1 MYVLRHKILP
11 YFLTWEGPEESFE
24 ELKSQI
30 NMEMKENGIDGFTVK
45 FISGNTYVSEND
57 EPKKSRVIKPA
68 DRKRKGP
75 RVGEKVK
82 KPMSR
87 KSPIKKSG
95 GEDLGKL
102 RTRKVVNKKTKPKEP
117 ITKASKLDTA
127 VQPQGERKNA

>member
-1 MYVLRHKILP
+1 MYVLRDKILR
-11 YFLTWEGPEESFE
+11 YFLTWEGTEESFE

-57 EPKKSRVIKPA
+57 EPKKSRVLQPA

-102 RTRKVVNKKTKPKEP
+102 RTRKVVNKNTKPKEP